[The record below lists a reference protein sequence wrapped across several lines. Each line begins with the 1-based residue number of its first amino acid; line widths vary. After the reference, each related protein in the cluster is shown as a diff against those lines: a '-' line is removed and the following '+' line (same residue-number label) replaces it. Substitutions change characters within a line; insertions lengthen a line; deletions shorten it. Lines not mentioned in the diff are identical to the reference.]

1 MDCDDFARGTI
12 CFGVDGGV
20 VAFRFSFCCSR
31 LLSCRLLTCSL
42 RGIPGRPL
50 PKPVVLAG
58 EVVVVVVVVVVVLLV
73 DRDGLPSFL
82 SMFERLKMPQVK
94 RRKKIFNYFFKSTT
108 SGR

>member
-1 MDCDDFARGTI
+1 MDCDDFARGAI
-12 CFGVDGGV
+12 FLGVDGGV

-42 RGIPGRPL
+42 RGIPGRPF

-58 EVVVVVVVVVVVLLV
+58 EVVVVVVVVVLVV

-82 SMFERLKMPQVK
+82 SMLERLK
-94 RRKKIFNYFFKSTT
+94 NA
-108 SGR
+108 

>member
-1 MDCDDFARGTI
+1 MDCDDFARGAI
-12 CFGVDGGV
+12 FLGVDGGV

-58 EVVVVVVVVVVVLLV
+58 EVVVVVVVVVLVV

-82 SMFERLKMPQVK
+82 SMLERLKMPGVK
-94 RRKKIFNYFFKSTT
+94 RRKKNFNYFFKSTT
-108 SGR
+108 SAR

>member
-1 MDCDDFARGTI
+1 MDCDDFARGAI
-12 CFGVDGGV
+12 FFGVDGGVV

-58 EVVVVVVVVVVVLLV
+58 EVVVVVVVVVLVV

-82 SMFERLKMPQVK
+82 SMFERLKMPEVK
-94 RRKKIFNYFFKSTT
+94 RRKKKF
-108 SGR
+108 